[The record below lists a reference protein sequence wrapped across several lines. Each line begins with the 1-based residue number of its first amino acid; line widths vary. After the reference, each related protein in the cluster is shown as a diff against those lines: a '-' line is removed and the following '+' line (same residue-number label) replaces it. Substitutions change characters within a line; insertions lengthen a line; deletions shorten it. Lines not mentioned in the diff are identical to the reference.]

1 MLVTALLCLAVLLGA
16 MVFFPAVVAPL
27 VFRVLQP
34 ADAGAFLRALFP
46 RYYLFMIVTSGLA
59 GLLLIF
65 SAPLPAVVLL
75 AIAAST
81 LGIRQ
86 WLVPRLN
93 AWRDQARAGDAMA
106 ERRFERGHRLSVAV
120 NMVQLLLVAAVL
132 VHQLMLRTG

>member
-1 MLVTALLCLAVLLGA
+1 MLITALFCLAVLLGA

-27 VFRVLQP
+27 VFRVLEP

-46 RYYLFMIVTSGLA
+46 RYYLFMILTSGLA
-59 GLLLIF
+59 GLLLLF
-65 SAPLPAVVLL
+65 SAPLSAAVLL

-81 LGIRQ
+81 LWIRQ

-93 AWRDQARAGDAMA
+93 AWRDQAQAGDATA
-106 ERRFERGHRLSVAV
+106 EARFERGHRLSVAV

-132 VHQLMLRTG
+132 VHQLVVSTG